1 MEQTGYLHSQ
11 LVFHDLQGEKAQ
23 NLLLPYLFLLKEG
36 DTLRTYIS
44 SWGSFPQQTEPQVQP
59 PFPSRASSLRYN
71 QTFSRAEDI
80 LQLAVNLWTKKSH
93 QLSLEGSRTSAV
105 TLLLKNRT
113 FLCKVV
119 MEIVIKTP
127 QCQYR
132 VMAFGIKWNKYIFL
146 STLPGIAYN
155 APQQNLQKCCLP
167 RTGLQSV
174 LLPIAAL
181 L

>member
-44 SWGSFPQQTEPQVQP
+44 SCGSFPQQTEPQVQP

-80 LQLAVNLWTKKSH
+80 LQLAVNL
-93 QLSLEGSRTSAV
+93 
-105 TLLLKNRT
+105 
-113 FLCKVV
+113 
-119 MEIVIKTP
+119 
-127 QCQYR
+127 
-132 VMAFGIKWNKYIFL
+132 
-146 STLPGIAYN
+146 
-155 APQQNLQKCCLP
+155 
-167 RTGLQSV
+167 
-174 LLPIAAL
+174 
-181 L
+181 